1 MPLGSGAP
9 SQQIQAML
17 YMVAAACLFSIMV
30 TSIRHVSVEVNSFIV
45 VFFRNLFGIIIVA
58 PIIARYGFGF
68 LRTSV
73 PRLYGWRTALGLG
86 SMFLWFYGIT
96 VTPVAEAVALSFTA
110 PLFVTIVAVL
120 VLGEKVGLP
129 RWLATIIGF
138 VGTVLVLRPGFA
150 EITPG
155 HMMLIVS
162 SILMGAAI
170 VTIKMLSATEPPGRI
185 VAYMVILFTPISF
198 VPALYV
204 WEWPSWNA
212 LFWLAVVGGAG
223 TLAHIMFARALSR
236 ADASAVMPLDFLRL
250 PLTAIIAYVAFSEI
264 PDVFTFIGGAVI
276 FVSSVY
282 IAQRENRN
290 ARPNKKV
297 AEATAGQD

>member
-1 MPLGSGAP
+1 MRLGSTAP
-9 SQQIQAML
+9 SQQLQAML
-17 YMVAAACLFSIMV
+17 YMIAAACLFSIMV

-58 PIIARYGFGF
+58 PIIARHGFGF

-73 PRLYGWRTALGLG
+73 PRLYGWRTVLGLG

-110 PLFVTIVAVL
+110 PLFVTVVAVL
-120 VLGEKVGLP
+120 ILGEKVGLP

-138 VGTVLVLRPGFA
+138 GGTVLVLRPGFA
-150 EITPG
+150 EVTQG
-155 HMMLIVS
+155 HIMLIVS
-162 SILMGAAI
+162 SILMGASI

-185 VAYMVILFTPISF
+185 VAYMVILFTPVSF
-198 VPALYV
+198 LPALYV

-212 LFWLAVVGGAG
+212 MFWLLVVGGAG
-223 TLAHIMFARALSR
+223 TMAHMMFARALSK
-236 ADASAVMPLDFLRL
+236 ADASAVMPLDFMRL
-250 PLTAIIAYVAFSEI
+250 PLTAIIAYLAFSEV

-282 IAQRENRN
+282 IAQRENR
-290 ARPNKKV
+290 ASRTAKPV
-297 AEATAGQD
+297 VEAPAGQD